1 MPRYEK
7 ANCHTQVPPY
17 PKESAP
23 RKSSLGLPDG
33 SDGKEFACHAGH
45 WAQSLGGED
54 PLGEGNG
61 NLS

>member
-1 MPRYEK
+1 MKKPTVIHRFPP
-7 ANCHTQVPPY
+7 TQKRVLPGNLPW
-17 PKESAP
+17 
-23 RKSSLGLPDG
+23 GFPDG